1 MHELAPPAHPL
12 RSMTR
17 ICVFGLLGLLAT
29 ASHSSQV
36 SAADPAEDKI
46 ILMQSSSDGLIAD
59 LEYMVNELAKKK
71 KQWAN
76 NIQPNIELFLDGVDR
91 EKPIRVDAMFDEKQG
106 EYYRPYFPIV
116 DLALFRNNLDA
127 LGITSRP
134 VARNLFQL
142 EQAFNGHMRVLS
154 DYAVFAPTEWK
165 EIIPDDLTSP
175 EVEIENI
182 VAPTY
187 DAAVK
192 IENSADR
199 IQARHDSLKAVRA
212 NSLAEVKKK
221 STESAEEFELR
232 QILAENQL
240 AKLSNLYAELK
251 YLEAGWTTDSEKNEG
266 RGKLIMEALEGTP
279 LAESFNR
286 IPNLETRF
294 HGLKQVDNFVAT
306 GRITIP
312 VSPRGQERLQ
322 RTYDAYHPV
331 IDQKID
337 NHESMDASQKK
348 ASKEAVN
355 KVIALLEKNL
365 EMGQFDSFVQMRKG
379 KKKNTH
385 EAIFGVQ
392 MTDGK
397 QVDEIVKL
405 LPKVYSRYV
414 LKADVAQA
422 GAFAIHHIK
431 LEDEVPPMLE
441 SLFGAPLD
449 VYVGTSENILLVAFG
464 SNSLEWLKQ
473 VAGELETSEPTTSP
487 LFLTFKGQMGPF
499 ANALTALKPNE
510 NRPKLRE
517 MIVEAFTQGDD
528 YIEMSD
534 TFKDGQVH
542 GEVKV
547 EPGLLRFLGLAVAKF
562 AEENL

>member
-1 MHELAPPAHPL
+1 MHELAPIAHVL
-12 RSMTR
+12 RSANR
-17 ICVFGLLGLLAT
+17 LFVFSLFGMLAWAGT
-29 ASHSSQV
+29 PVQTI
-36 SAADPAEDKI
+36 AADPAEDKI

-59 LEYMVNELAKKK
+59 LEYMVNVLAQKK

-76 NIQPNIELFLDGVDR
+76 NIQPNIELFLDGIDR
-91 EKPIRVDAMFDEKQG
+91 EKPIRVDAMFDEEQA

-134 VARNLFQL
+134 VARNLFEL
-142 EQAFNGHMRVLS
+142 EQAFQGQMRILS
-154 DYAVFAPTEWK
+154 DYAVFAPSGWTNV
-165 EIIPDDLTSP
+165 IPEDLTSP

-199 IQARHDSLKAVRA
+199 IEKRRSSLKAVRA
-212 NSLAEVKKK
+212 NSMAEVKKK
-221 STESAEEFELR
+221 STESTEEFELR
-232 QILAENQL
+232 KILATNQL
-240 AKLSNLYAELK
+240 DKLENLYAELK
-251 YLEAGWTTDSEKNEG
+251 YLEAGWTTDSEKEEG
-266 RGKLIMEALEGTP
+266 RGKLVMEALEGTP
-279 LAESFNR
+279 LAESFAR

-294 HGLKQVDNFVAT
+294 FGLKQVDNFVAT
-306 GRITIP
+306 GRVTIP

-337 NHESMDASQKK
+337 NHQEMDASQKK

-365 EMGQFDSFVQMRKG
+365 EMGQFDAFMQMRKAEQKG
-379 KKKNTH
+379 KH
-385 EAIFGVQ
+385 EAVFGVQ
-392 MTDGK
+392 LTSGK
-397 QVDEIVKL
+397 EVDDIVKL

-414 LKADVAQA
+414 LTADLETA
-422 GAFAIHHIK
+422 GQFTIHRVV
-431 LEDEVPPMLE
+431 LEDEVPPLLE
-441 SLFGAPLD
+441 SLFGSPLD
-449 VYVGTSENILLVAFG
+449 VYVATSENILLVSFG
-464 SNSLEWLKQ
+464 KNSLDWLKQ
-473 VAGELETSEPTTSP
+473 VAGEVEAATPTTSP

-499 ANALTALKPNE
+499 ASALTALKPNE

-534 TFKDGQVH
+534 TYQDGQIQ
-542 GEVKV
+542 GELKV